1 MNAPIRVRMTASYV
15 LLLAAILS
23 AVGAFVILRLRTDLT
38 GATDRSLTP
47 AADQIAA
54 GYETEG
60 VKDLRDAARTVL
72 AGERAAAQVLDGSG
86 RVLTAYG
93 DVVGT
98 RPMLEGA
105 GLRAV
110 VAGARLTTTTRLAP
124 GDFRVVARPVQRGGR
139 RLALVVAESLA
150 PVAGSVRRVL
160 ILLLLALPAALAAT
174 ALAGWWL
181 ARRALRPIDR
191 MTSAA
196 EAIGPERLHERV
208 GVPGTA
214 DEVAHLAATLNT
226 MLDRI
231 ERGVDEQRRLV
242 ADTSHELRTPLA
254 RMRTEIDVS
263 LRSDALSPAAREVL
277 ESTRDEVDEMN
288 TIVEGLLTLARADE
302 GLLGLVD
309 EDVDLRQLAADAAAS
324 LGGEARRLG
333 VRLDLEGPPARVRG
347 DARRL
352 SHVMRNLIDNAIKFS
367 PRDGRVMISS
377 WTSPTEAGVQVTD
390 EGAGIPPDLHERV
403 FDRYFRVDGSRARR
417 TGGSGL
423 GLAIAH
429 AVVAAHGG
437 RIGVESRAPGGS
449 AFTVTLPASRR

>member
-1 MNAPIRVRMTASYV
+1 
-15 LLLAAILS
+15 
-23 AVGAFVILRLRTDLT
+23 
-38 GATDRSLTP
+38 
-47 AADQIAA
+47 
-54 GYETEG
+54 
-60 VKDLRDAARTVL
+60 
-72 AGERAAAQVLDGSG
+72 
-86 RVLTAYG
+86 
-93 DVVGT
+93 
-98 RPMLEGA
+98 MLEGA

-288 TIVEGLLTLARADE
+288 AIVEGLLTLARADE

-333 VRLDLEGPPARVRG
+333 VRLDLEAPPARVRG